1 MEQEPGSS
9 AGSVGAVIS
18 DGTIKGYHL
27 RLFHFRLQDPVILGT
42 RVTYKLSGAE
52 VGEHGEH
59 AAVILRYRCEVQL
72 REDAPDVGFHSLPG
86 EEQLV

>member
-27 RLFHFRLQDPVILGT
+27 RLFHFHPQDPVNPGIPATRKIL
-42 RVTYKLSGAE
+42 GAE
-52 VGEHGEH
+52 VGEHCEH
-59 AAVILRYRCEVQL
+59 AAVILRYRSEVQL
-72 REDAPDVGFHSLPG
+72 REDAPDVGFHSFAG
-86 EEQLV
+86 EEELV